1 MKKIILR
8 CLTLSAVLFSNI
20 GFSQVGIGTTT
31 PDSSAVLD
39 LVSTDRGFLLPRLT
53 TAQRDLITN
62 PATGLMIYNTTAS
75 DVQVN
80 TGTPTTPLWLVTEGS
95 QDSSIISVTASGDIT
110 TSSTTHV
117 AVPGMTLSPPAGSYL
132 VLFNG
137 QFGLEASE
145 PVSTAQGVIDLEA
158 AYNMLM
164 AIPATNTT
172 HSPIFGNGEI
182 LLPGVYDL
190 PAATSLAGTL
200 TLDGGGDTNSL
211 FIIRTGGAL
220 STGAGTMM
228 ILTNGARANNI
239 FWISEGALS
248 LAANTVMKGTLIGHT
263 GAVSAAAGA
272 VLEGRMFSIPG
283 AISFGPGT
291 AYIPLDESYIE
302 LGVLSTFVMFTT
314 AGAVSNAIPSTITG
328 DVGTNAGAITGFEDL
343 NGNVYSPGSAP
354 PPLNNTIVT
363 ISIFVDGVLVPYSSR
378 LHDINTSVMALQATT
393 TVTEGQ
399 SIEIWWHVDSG
410 AVVLGNR
417 ILSLLNVQ

>member
-1 MKKIILR
+1 MKKIIVR
-8 CLTLSAVLFSNI
+8 QLTLCILLFSNI
-20 GFSQVGIGTTT
+20 ALGQVGIGTTA

-39 LVSTDRGFLLPRLT
+39 LVSTERGFLLPRLT

-239 FWISEGALS
+239 F
-248 LAANTVMKGTLIGHT
+248 
-263 GAVSAAAGA
+263 
-272 VLEGRMFSIPG
+272 
-283 AISFGPGT
+283 
-291 AYIPLDESYIE
+291 
-302 LGVLSTFVMFTT
+302 
-314 AGAVSNAIPSTITG
+314 
-328 DVGTNAGAITGFEDL
+328 
-343 NGNVYSPGSAP
+343 
-354 PPLNNTIVT
+354 
-363 ISIFVDGVLVPYSSR
+363 
-378 LHDINTSVMALQATT
+378 
-393 TVTEGQ
+393 
-399 SIEIWWHVDSG
+399 
-410 AVVLGNR
+410 
-417 ILSLLNVQ
+417 